1 MYLKMI
7 YYISDIHFRDQKIFD
22 KCFRPFQSLEE
33 MEREII
39 REPHVPRLYSYM
51 SCFLIMFI
59 F

>member
-1 MYLKMI
+1 MLSF
-7 YYISDIHFRDQKIFD
+7 IS
-22 KCFRPFQSLEE
+22 SLGVLPRKASLLEAE
-33 MEREII
+33 ERENI